1 MVTRL
6 TDEVEQMGWIA
17 TADGGYA
24 VAVEDG
30 KVVCQNAAGK
40 RLRSIP
46 KQVKEDPAVL
56 ELRQLVEWLTRHAAE
71 CREHAE
77 RWMVRSL
84 PVPAVLLAQ
93 VWQDEAWQ
101 AVLRDLVVVPVI
113 EDSDS
118 DSESGSDSDAGSGL
132 NAGPVWDVQRAGF
145 LRAADSRG
153 LGVVDLDGESVRLT
167 ESRIAIPHPVL
178 LADLGELREF
188 GVELNVKQSLDQL
201 FRETWVR
208 PEGLDPEA
216 TQYDAY
222 AGGRYPELR
231 QLSQRAQG
239 LGYTVR
245 GGYAACRTFE
255 AGASVEARVW
265 VGADDPY
272 WEAATGALEFVDD
285 AGRRLR
291 LVEVGPVAWSE
302 GIRMAAALYA
312 GRTVS
317 EEGGS
322 Q

>member
-1 MVTRL
+1 
-6 TDEVEQMGWIA
+6 MGWIA

-30 KVVCQNAAGK
+30 KVVCRNAAGK

-84 PVPAVLLAQ
+84 PVPATLLRQ
-93 VWQDEAWQ
+93 VWKDEAWQ
-101 AVLRDLVVVPVI
+101 VVLRDLVVVPVI
-113 EDSDS
+113 EYPG
-118 DSESGSDSDAGSGL
+118 SESDTEPGSDGVGDTA
-132 NAGPVWDVQRAGF
+132 PVWDVARAGF

-153 LGVVDLDGESVRLT
+153 LGVVDLDGDTVWLT
-167 ESRIAIPHPVL
+167 ASRVAIPHPVL
-178 LADLGELREF
+178 LADLAELREF
-188 GVELNVKQSLDQL
+188 GVELNLKQCLDQL

-216 TQYDAY
+216 TQYEAY
-222 AGGRYPELR
+222 SGGKYPELR

-272 WEAATGALEFVDD
+272 WETATGALEFVDS
-285 AGRRLR
+285 AGCRLR

-317 EEGGS
+317 EEGGA